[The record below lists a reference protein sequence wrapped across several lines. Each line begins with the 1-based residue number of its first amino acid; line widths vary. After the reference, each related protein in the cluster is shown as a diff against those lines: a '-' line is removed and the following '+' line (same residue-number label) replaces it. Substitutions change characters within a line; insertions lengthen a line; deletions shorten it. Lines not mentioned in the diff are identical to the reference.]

1 MATYT
6 RAFTALVI
14 SFLFVAACGTTVH
27 QDPTDMVSSDG
38 GADASIGSD
47 DLSGADTEI
56 DAGSDAG
63 NDSTDVV
70 GQDTASQE
78 IDSADTQ
85 QCAAELEMTCYD
97 SWKTTVPAEQC
108 CADSAL
114 VKGWVDELTPIQ
126 WTNINSAGCD
136 VFCSTQLDHAIPASY
151 IPPSPD
157 WDAVVHNG
165 KKDAMY
171 DGKMILYWKIYGF
184 SVITKETD
192 AELEMWTA
200 QRNDSGLGFT
210 IIKILAT
217 REQGMAKS
225 LTISVFVCDANGVT
239 SGNPSVDNFKRF
251 N

>member
-14 SFLFVAACGTTVH
+14 SFLFIAACGTTVH

-97 SWKTTVPAEQC
+97 GWDLKTAPALTC
-108 CADSAL
+108 CADSSL
-114 VKGWVDELTPIQ
+114 EKGWGDELMPIE
-126 WTNINSAGCD
+126 WTNINSAGCG
-136 VFCSTQLDHAIPASY
+136 VCTMQLDHVIPASY
-151 IPPSPD
+151 TPPSPY
-157 WDAVVHNG
+157 WDAVIHDK
-165 KKDAMY
+165 KKDPMY
-171 DGKMILYWKIYGF
+171 DGKMIYYWKVYGF
-184 SVITKETD
+184 SVITKVTD
-192 AELEMWTA
+192 AELELWTA
-200 QRNDSGLGFT
+200 QRNESGLGYT
-210 IIKILAT
+210 IVKILVT
-217 REQGMAKS
+217 REQGVAKS
-225 LTISVFVCDANGVT
+225 LAISVFVCDANGVT
-239 SGNPSVDNFKRF
+239 TGNPSVDNFKRF